1 VALAVI
7 VTASVQTTI
16 AGAGLVIASVPGAG
30 LLAAVTLIFHLA
42 QLGPWLVM
50 LPVTAWKFYNGD
62 AFGGLVLL
70 AFTVVAGTIDNFLR
84 PLLIRKGADLPLLLI
99 FAGVIGGII
108 SFGFMGI
115 FVGPVIFA
123 VSFVLLRD
131 WVANEQKAEKAA
143 GA

>member
-1 VALAVI
+1 
-7 VTASVQTTI
+7 
-16 AGAGLVIASVPGAG
+16 
-30 LLAAVTLIFHLA
+30 
-42 QLGPWLVM
+42 
-50 LPVTAWKFYNGD
+50 
-62 AFGGLVLL
+62 LVLL